1 MSEPASIAIFGSHV
15 LTPDGVVADQWVL
28 TQGRQIV
35 AVTPTRPSADLVLD
49 QPGRFVLPGLL
60 NLHNHC
66 FSEMV
71 VRNRTEDGASGDE
84 ASLVYRLL
92 MPLSRLGLQKLSS
105 TERLAAARLG
115 LLQVMKGGATT
126 LLEPFRNGIPEMFQA
141 ALELG
146 LRFYGAPYVFSS
158 ADPRMGAD
166 GRIEYGSAGNNDGAT
181 DMEEWERLRERWDGQ
196 DSGRLRLAMSP
207 HATDTCGP
215 DLLRAAVTRARALG
229 VPITVHVAQSSDE
242 VALCIERHGC
252 TPVQYLERV
261 GLLGPDLLAAHCIH
275 CDADDLALLARSGS
289 TVVNCPRTFAR
300 GGIFAPYGRFAAQG
314 IRTVIATD
322 GYNMDLIG
330 ELSAAGFVSKLEAG
344 RADVA
349 TAGELLGAVTHVA
362 ADALA
367 RADLGRI
374 VAGATADLTVVD
386 MSHSHLQPMADPVRA
401 LVWLGHRADLD
412 SLVVDGRLVVQD
424 GRHLHVDERI
434 ITVEGAAA
442 IRKVWESPEARAAL
456 TGVGVQLPAARLGG
470 S

>member
-1 MSEPASIAIFGSHV
+1 MTEPGSIAIFGSHV
-15 LTPDGVVADQWVL
+15 LTPGGVIADHWVL
-28 TQGRQIV
+28 TEGRRIA
-35 AVTPTRPSADLVLD
+35 AVTPTRPAADLVLD
-49 QPGRFVLPGLL
+49 RPGRFLLPGLL

-71 VRNRTEDGASGDE
+71 VRNRTEDGAGGDE

-92 MPLSRLGLQKLSS
+92 MPLSRLGLQTLGPE
-105 TERLAAARLG
+105 ERLAAARLG

-166 GRIEYGSAGNNDGAT
+166 GRMEYASLGNDDGAA
-181 DMEEWERLRERWDGQ
+181 DMAEWDRLHASWDGQ
-196 DSGRLRLAMSP
+196 DGGRLRVAMSP

-215 DLLRAAVTRARALG
+215 DLLRAAAARARALG
-229 VPITVHVAQSSDE
+229 IPITVHVAQSAEE
-242 VALCIERHGC
+242 VALCRQRHGC
-252 TPVQYLERV
+252 TPVRYLEKL

-275 CDADDLALLARSGS
+275 CDAEDLALLARSGS

-300 GGIFAPYGRFAAQG
+300 GGVFAPYARFAAHG

-322 GYNMDLIG
+322 GYDMDLMG
-330 ELSAAGFVSKLEAG
+330 ELGAAGLVSKLEAG

-362 ADALA
+362 ADALS
-367 RADLGRI
+367 RPDLGRI
-374 VAGATADLTVVD
+374 AVGATADLTVAD
-386 MSHSHLQPMADPVRA
+386 MTHAHLQPLADPVRA
-401 LVWLGHRADLD
+401 LVWLGHRAELD
-412 SLVVDGRLVVQD
+412 ALIVDGRLVLQD
-424 GRHLHVDERI
+424 GRHRLVDERRVI
-434 ITVEGAAA
+434 EAGAAA
-442 IRKVWESPEARAAL
+442 VRKVWETPEARAAL
-456 TGVGVQLPAARLGG
+456 AHVAKA
-470 S
+470 